1 MSTASI
7 SSVNRIAESLTVL
20 LLFCVVLAVTY
31 LVTRFIAGYQKSQMS
46 QGNIRILETM
56 RISQT
61 KYLQLLQIGEVYL
74 VIAVCKDSVTM
85 LTTIEKEQL
94 NFEILPQEEKLD
106 FKEVLSQFLNQTPWN
121 RQKTENQPKPTNQ
134 ESLKEQKP
142 QEVKESQYEKE
153 SEKK

>member
-121 RQKTENQPKPTNQ
+121 RQKTENQPKPANQ

>member
-1 MSTASI
+1 MNFASI
-7 SSVNRIAESLTVL
+7 NSVNRIAESLTVL
-20 LLFCVVLAVTY
+20 FIFCLVLAVTY

-61 KYLQLLQIGEVYL
+61 KYLQLLQVGEVYL

-94 NFEILPQEEKLD
+94 NFEILPEAEKPD

-121 RQKTENQPKPTNQ
+121 RQKSENQQKQEKNQ
-134 ESLKEQKP
+134 GSLEEQKS
-142 QEVKESQYEKE
+142 QEVKERQLSLIHI
-153 SEKK
+153 

>member
-1 MSTASI
+1 
-7 SSVNRIAESLTVL
+7 
-20 LLFCVVLAVTY
+20 
-31 LVTRFIAGYQKSQMS
+31 MS

-121 RQKTENQPKPTNQ
+121 RQKTENQPKPANQ
-134 ESLKEQKP
+134 ESLKEQKS

>member
-1 MSTASI
+1 M
-7 SSVNRIAESLTVL
+7 
-20 LLFCVVLAVTY
+20 
-31 LVTRFIAGYQKSQMS
+31 
-46 QGNIRILETM
+46 
-56 RISQT
+56 
-61 KYLQLLQIGEVYL
+61 